1 MDGRISDKMGAG
13 DDGSDGTLGR
23 DEGVLRAI
31 CDVSNEGI
39 LIHDGGIVLSCNA
52 ALGAM
57 FGYSPES
64 LTGRSALGLV
74 AADYQDFVRAN
85 YESKLPLTY
94 LAWGARSNGTRFRA
108 EVRARTIS
116 AKSGDLRVAV
126 VRDLSGSDAAA
137 GERAA
142 TISLLRATLDST
154 TDGILVVDSAG
165 LVTLYNERFLKLWK
179 IPVGKM
185 AAATD
190 MDAMNFVAQQ
200 LVDPA
205 SFFGRVS
212 ALYQAPETES
222 MDTLAFTNGRIVER
236 YSRPQR
242 IGDRIIGR
250 VWSFRDVTAQRR
262 AEHTLELA
270 VQMRDEFLGIASH
283 ELFTPITSLAVAI
296 RGLRESADSRA
307 GEEQRTR
314 LFRNAERQVARLA
327 RLVQELLDVTRID
340 GGRMGLDVDDVDLC
354 EVARDVL
361 ERFAPELERDGID
374 AALSADQ
381 PVVGRWD
388 RTRLEQVATN
398 LVGNAIKFGRGR
410 PIRLTVS
417 LVGGRGE
424 LAVRDQGIGIAKDQ
438 QALIFER
445 FQRAVSSRHFAGLGL
460 GLYITRQII
469 EAHGGTLGLDSVE
482 GEGSTFMVRLPL
494 DVPGEVRP

>member
-1 MDGRISDKMGAG
+1 MGAG
-13 DDGSDGTLGR
+13 DDGGGAVGR
-23 DEGVLRAI
+23 DEAVLRAI
-31 CDVSNEGI
+31 CDVSTEGI
-39 LIHDGGIVLSCNA
+39 CIHEGGLIVSCNA

-57 FGYSPES
+57 FGYQSES
-64 LTGRSALGLV
+64 LKGRSVLELV
-74 AADYQDFVRAN
+74 APDYVDFVRAN

-94 LAWGARSNGTRFRA
+94 LAWGSRSNGTRFRA
-108 EVRARTIS
+108 EVRGRTIVS
-116 AKSGDLRVAV
+116 ETSDLRVVV

-154 TDGILVVDSAG
+154 TDGILVVDVAG
-165 LVTLYNERFLKLWK
+165 LVTLFNERFLQLWQL
-179 IPVGKM
+179 PMDKM

-190 MDAMNFVAQQ
+190 LDAMKLVAAQ

-205 SFFGRVS
+205 SFFGRVA

-222 MDTLAFTNGRIVER
+222 MDTLEFTDGRIVER

-296 RGLRESADSRA
+296 RGLRESTDACTDDSLRV
-307 GEEQRTR
+307 R

-340 GGRMGLDVDDVDLC
+340 GGRMSLVVDELDLC
-354 EVARDVL
+354 EVVRDVL
-361 ERFAPELERDGID
+361 ERFSLELDRDHIE
-374 AALSADQ
+374 AHLSAPH
-381 PVVGRWD
+381 PVVGRWE

-410 PIRLTVS
+410 PIHLSVALS
-417 LVGGRGE
+417 DGRGE
-424 LAVRDQGIGIAKDQ
+424 LSVGDQGIGIAADQ
-438 QALIFER
+438 QGLIFER

-460 GLYITRQII
+460 GLYITRQIV
-469 EAHGGTLGLDSVE
+469 EAHGGTLLLKSVVD
-482 GEGSTFMVRLPL
+482 EGSTFTVRLPL
-494 DVPGEVRP
+494 RVPGELTP

>member
-1 MDGRISDKMGAG
+1 MGAG
-13 DDGSDGTLGR
+13 DEGGGAMGR
-23 DEGVLRAI
+23 DEAVLRAI
-31 CDVSNEGI
+31 CDISTEGI
-39 LIHDGGIVLSCNA
+39 VIHDGGIIVSCNA
-52 ALGAM
+52 AFCAMLGYQA
-57 FGYSPES
+57 ES
-64 LTGRSALGLV
+64 LMGRSVLELASP
-74 AADYQDFVRAN
+74 DYVDYVRAN

-94 LAWGARSNGTRFRA
+94 LAWGCRSNGTRFRA
-108 EVRARTIS
+108 EVRGRTIES
-116 AKSGDLRVAV
+116 STGDLRVAV

-154 TDGILVVDSAG
+154 TDGILVVDVAG
-165 LVTLYNERFLKLWK
+165 LVTLYNERFLKLWQ
-179 IPVGKM
+179 IPVDKM

-190 MDAMNFVAQQ
+190 LDAMNLIADQ
-200 LVDPA
+200 LVDPP
-205 SFFGRVS
+205 SFFGRVA

-222 MDTLAFTNGRIVER
+222 MDTIEFLDGRIVER

-296 RGLRESADSRA
+296 RGLRESTDGAANESLRL
-307 GEEQRTR
+307 R

-340 GGRMGLDVDDVDLC
+340 GGSMGLVIDELDLC

-361 ERFAPELERDGID
+361 ERFAPELDRDHIE
-374 AALSADQ
+374 ATLSASR

-398 LVGNAIKFGRGR
+398 LVGNAIKFGQGR
-410 PIRLTVS
+410 PIHLSVA
-417 LVGGRGE
+417 LMDGRGE
-424 LAVRDQGIGIAKDQ
+424 LAVRDQGIGIASNQ
-438 QALIFER
+438 QTLIFER

-460 GLYITRQII
+460 GLYITRQIV
-469 EAHGGTLGLDSVE
+469 EAHGGTLLLKSAV
-482 GEGSTFMVRLPL
+482 GEGSTFTMRLPL
-494 DVPGEVRP
+494 RVPGEGKS

>member
-1 MDGRISDKMGAG
+1 MGAG
-13 DDGSDGTLGR
+13 DKGDGETIGR
-23 DEGVLRAI
+23 DEEVLRAI

-39 LIHDGGIVLSCNA
+39 MIHDGGVILSCNA
-52 ALGAM
+52 ALGVM
-57 FGYSPES
+57 FGYEPES
-64 LTGRSALGLV
+64 LKGRSVLEL
-74 AADYQDFVRAN
+74 AAPDYQDFVRAN

-94 LAWGARSNGTRFRA
+94 LVWGTRSNGTRFRA
-108 EVRARTIS
+108 EIRARTLS
-116 AKSGDLRVAV
+116 APSGELRVAV
-126 VRDLSGSDAAA
+126 IRDLSGSDAAA
-137 GERAA
+137 GERA
-142 TISLLRATLDST
+142 TTVSLLRATLDST
-154 TDGILVVDSAG
+154 TDGILVVDIAG

-179 IPVGKM
+179 IPIDKM

-190 MDAMNFVAQQ
+190 VDAMKFVAQQ
-200 LVDPA
+200 LIDPA
-205 SFFGRVS
+205 SFFSRVS
-212 ALYQAPETES
+212 ALYHAPETES
-222 MDTLAFTNGRIVER
+222 IDTLEFTDGRLVER

-296 RGLRESADSRA
+296 RGLRDSTDA
-307 GEEQRTR
+307 TTDEALRTR

-340 GGRMGLDVDDVDLC
+340 GGRMGLIIDDVDLC

-361 ERFAPELERDGID
+361 ERFAPELQRDQIE
-374 AALSADQ
+374 AHLSADQ

-410 PIRLTVS
+410 PIHLTVS
-417 LVGGRGE
+417 LVDGRGE
-424 LAVRDQGIGIAKDQ
+424 LAVRDQGIGIAHDQ
-438 QALIFER
+438 QTLIFER

-460 GLYITRQII
+460 GLYITRQIV
-469 EAHGGTLGLDSVE
+469 ESHGGTLRLQSVE
-482 GEGSTFMVRLPL
+482 GEGSSFTVRLPMC
-494 DVPGEVRP
+494 VPGEVRP